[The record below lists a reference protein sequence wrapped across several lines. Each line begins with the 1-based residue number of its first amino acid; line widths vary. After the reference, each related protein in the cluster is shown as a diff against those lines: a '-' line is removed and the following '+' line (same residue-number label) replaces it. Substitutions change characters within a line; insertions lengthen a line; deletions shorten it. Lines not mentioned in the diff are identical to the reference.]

1 MSCPEP
7 LVSTHFSSLGILSCA
22 GTTCSR
28 PRLCLKLPEGLFFPP
43 CSLLWSGPAW
53 SQARNSHY
61 CLTRK
66 AASSAEGGNLL
77 QGHPVLAIA
86 SYQLSLSTC
95 LPLHGSLLTWVS
107 EGFGVQM
114 WLFEG
119 EDTELL
125 FCQAQAQPSK
135 RTMSANGK

>member
-7 LVSTHFSSLGILSCA
+7 LVSTHSSSLGILSCA

-28 PRLCLKLPEGLFFPP
+28 PRLCLKLPESLFFPP

-77 QGHPVLAIA
+77 PGTPCSRHC
-86 SYQLSLSTC
+86 QLSVVTEH
-95 LPLHGSLLTWVS
+95 LPAPPWQSAHL
-107 EGFGVQM
+107 
-114 WLFEG
+114 G
-119 EDTELL
+119 E
-125 FCQAQAQPSK
+125 
-135 RTMSANGK
+135 